1 MALIL
6 RNGDYVPD
14 NKGGF
19 QKAEDAQEVLER
31 ILWKLSVRR
40 GSFPF
45 LPDLGSRL
53 HLLGRVP
60 AREREGLA
68 RQYVTEAISDEPV
81 NLEDLTRRRQE
92 LVEQYQLEDLTL
104 VQEGDRGR
112 LALTL
117 TWQGEPLTATVEVGG
132 LT

>member
-19 QKAEDAQEVLER
+19 QKAEDAQEILER

-81 NLEDLTRRRQE
+81 NLEDLT
-92 LVEQYQLEDLTL
+92 L